1 MKKVSGMSF
10 GVRFYRRAVPKSA
23 VKETP
28 QDEKGEDAMKDIP
41 EQKPQAAA
49 PQEASGKPAPVFSP
63 AKIAKERML
72 REAAMAGDCYIIRN
86 LVMDGVDLEARDASG
101 RTALNIATQYNQKEA
116 IKTLLAARE
125 MRRMAQIG
133 ELPDTAFF
141 RRFQKSKTGSE

>member
-23 VKETP
+23 TKEAQP
-28 QDEKGEDAMKDIP
+28 DKRGEATMKDVP
-41 EQKPQAAA
+41 EQKPQTTA
-49 PQEASGKPAPVFSP
+49 PQEVSGKAAPVLRP

-72 REAAMAGDCYIIRN
+72 REAAMTGDCYIIRN
-86 LVMDGVDLEARDASG
+86 LVMDGVDLDARDASW

-125 MRRMAQIG
+125 MRRMAQTG
-133 ELPDTAFF
+133 ELPDT
-141 RRFQKSKTGSE
+141 RFYDRFKKKTAD